1 MKMAEKCAECGEMFE
16 PVYRVPDFLKGSM
29 ICPRCEKSE
38 GLDELRT
45 FFIGKNPQ
53 PKQDGE

>member
-1 MKMAEKCAECGEMFE
+1 MAEKCAECGEMFE

-29 ICPRCEKSE
+29 ICPKCEKSE